1 MGHFDQYFDLGP
13 TAIPVFPRPIESE
26 LNGRGPV
33 ELLRT
38 NPSVS
43 AFWDFIHLPPNK
55 AKRLVTELGLGRNS
69 SLTVDRPEDFLYVQP
84 YGGGTAS
91 HSLLARVSINDS
103 TRRWI
108 EARQRKLPDTYAA
121 LHIRSTDW
129 MNVHVPAEMQ
139 DSAYTAF
146 IRDTEKM
153 LTEDI
158 VYVAS
163 DNPKI
168 VEIVDEELVSKTII
182 HEPADFQ
189 LEPGKARH
197 RPRHHDSWRSKRSA
211 TLLSLFDLFALSNS
225 QEYFFPSY
233 LRTES
238 PKEKARS
245 SGFSLL
251 ASFLFENP
259 EIFESL
265 FRIKRSAMVKSLR
278 PISHVVPLRNVEW
291 YRSIKARELSQHQE
305 TEPDS
310 S

>member
-55 AKRLVTELGLGRNS
+55 AKRLATELGLGLNS

-91 HSLLARVSINDS
+91 HSLLARVRINDS

-121 LHIRSTDW
+121 FHIRSTDW
-129 MNVHVPAEMQ
+129 MKVHVPAEMQ

-146 IRDTEKM
+146 IRETEKM
-153 LTEDI
+153 LTEGI

-163 DNPKI
+163 DNPEI
-168 VEIVDEELVSKTII
+168 VEIVDKELVGRTII
-182 HEPADFQ
+182 HEPADFE

-197 RPRHHDSWRSKRSA
+197 RPRHHDSWRSQRSA
-211 TLLSLFDLFALSNS
+211 TLLSLFDLFALSNA
-225 QEYFFPSY
+225 QEYFFASY
-233 LRTES
+233 HRAEEPAERLQ
-238 PKEKARS
+238 S

-251 ASFLFENP
+251 ASFLFDNP
-259 EIFESL
+259 EVFESF
-265 FRIKRSAMVKSLR
+265 FRMNRSAMVKSPN
-278 PISHVVPLRNVEW
+278 PISHAVPLRNIEW
-291 YRSIKARELSQHQE
+291 YRSLKARELS
-305 TEPDS
+305 EPEGT
-310 S
+310 